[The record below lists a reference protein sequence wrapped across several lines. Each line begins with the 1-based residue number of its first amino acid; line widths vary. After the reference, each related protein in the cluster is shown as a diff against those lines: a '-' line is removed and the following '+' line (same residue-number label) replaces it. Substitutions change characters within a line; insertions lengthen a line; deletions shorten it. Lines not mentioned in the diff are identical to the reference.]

1 MMKKE
6 KQSFGRLRDKREA
19 TLYTL
24 SRKDF
29 TVRISDYGA
38 TVVSLIIK
46 NPSTGEYTDVVLG
59 FDSAEQYESDSS
71 CFGGVCGRFANRIK
85 NGRFS
90 LNGQEYKLAAN
101 NNGNHLH
108 GGTEGFHKKLWKAE
122 FTQNGISLVYI
133 SPDAEEGYPGKLQ
146 ARVTYTITQD
156 NALIIEY
163 SAFSDKDTIVNFTN
177 HSYFNLCGHDSGNIL
192 KQSLQL
198 NAGQYTPLD
207 YSSCPNGEILS
218 VKDTPF
224 DFRNFHTLGER
235 INSSHAQMIIG
246 NGYDH
251 NFVIDKTR
259 ACDHMMDL
267 PLAATAFSP
276 HSSLG
281 LSLFMK
287 VYTNKP
293 GVQLYSG
300 NFISEKTKGKSGAL
314 YGPRHGFCLETQHF
328 PDSINHPN
336 FPSPLLRAKQEY
348 RFKTIYQFSYV
359 NH

>member
-85 NGRFS
+85 NACFS
-90 LNGQEYKLAAN
+90 LNGKEYKLAAN

-108 GGTEGFHKKLWKAE
+108 GGIEGFHKKLWKAE

-146 ARVTYTITQD
+146 ARVTYTITQN

-192 KQSLQL
+192 NQSLQL
-198 NAGQYTPLD
+198 NATEYTPID
-207 YSSCPNGEILS
+207 TTSCPTGEILS
-218 VKDTPF
+218 VKNTPF
-224 DFRNFHTLGER
+224 DFTSFHKLSER
-235 INSSHAQMIIG
+235 INSSHPQMIIG

-251 NFVIDKTR
+251 NFVINQTGD
-259 ACDHMMDL
+259 CDYIQKL

-276 HSSLG
+276 SNSLG
-281 LSLFMK
+281 LRLFMK
-287 VYTNKP
+287 VYTDKP
-293 GVQLYSG
+293 GVQLYTG

-314 YGPRHGFCLETQHF
+314 YGPRHGFCLETQYF
-328 PDSINHPN
+328 PDSINHSN
-336 FPSPLLRAKQEY
+336 FPSPVLKSDQKY